1 MVSFAVCSKVKV
13 LAAQLCLTLC
23 NPMDFC
29 SPAGSSV
36 HGILQARILQW
47 VAISFSRGS
56 SWPRDQTL
64 VSRIAG
70 KFFTIWPI
78 SEASQKNLRG
88 YIKQRCEHWPPGS
101 LGQWFLKD
109 GNKPGGGLP
118 ARFLGTEQSSTIF
131 TEAQKYPGPHKV
143 KLAIFGTPKNYGMK
157 RIRKIWPM
165 VQRNINWNGFIN
177 LSDNKFI
184 HKYIKRVIITILY
197 V

>member
-1 MVSFAVCSKVKV
+1 MICNIFSHFVDCLFILLMVSFAECSKVNV

-56 SWPRDQTL
+56 SWSRDQTL
-64 VSRIAG
+64 VSLIAG

-88 YIKQRCEHWPPGS
+88 YIKQWREYWPPGS

-109 GNKPGGGLP
+109 RNKPGGGLP
-118 ARFLGTEQSSTIF
+118 ALPTRGLL
-131 TEAQKYPGPHKV
+131 PRR
-143 KLAIFGTPKNYGMK
+143 KN
-157 RIRKIWPM
+157 IQDP
-165 VQRNINWNGFIN
+165 
-177 LSDNKFI
+177 
-184 HKYIKRVIITILY
+184 TT
-197 V
+197 